1 MKITDRERK
10 KYISEIQKLLVC
22 SAKERRKFI
31 RDFNSNIDD
40 FVSDNPD
47 ASIDELEKAMG
58 TPQEIADGFMANVSP
73 KYIKKRT
80 SIARIFLIAVIFV
93 VIFIVVFFS
102 TLWIDAYINNRAQG
116 ETFIIDYGVIY
127 KEEATTSSTTD

>member
-47 ASIDELEKAMG
+47 ADFSQLQKDMG
-58 TPQEIADGFMANVSP
+58 TPQEIANAFLENESAF
-73 KYIKKRT
+73 YIKKRV
-80 SIARIFLIAVIFV
+80 SFVKWIIIGIAITLILLI
-93 VIFIVVFFS
+93 S
-102 TLWIDAYINNRAQG
+102 TLILELIDSHKSHYGHGR
-116 ETFIIDYGVIY
+116 EIIT
-127 KEEATTSSTTD
+127 EESVEEELIEE

>member
-1 MKITDRERK
+1 MKITNRERK
-10 KYISEIQKLLVC
+10 KYIREIQKLLVC

-73 KYIKKRT
+73 KYIKKRI
-80 SIARIFLIAVIFV
+80 SIARIFLGA
-93 VIFIVVFFS
+93 VVFVLIITVFFF
-102 TLWIDAYINNRAQG
+102 TIYGIDAYITNRTHG

-127 KEEATTSSTTD
+127 EEEATTSSTTD